1 MRFKITFSRT
11 GKQRMLPMDYQYY
24 LSAWIYKVIEKA
36 DREFSEFLHS
46 EGYSAGHRRFKL
58 FNYSPLDFGKPVLW
72 KEKSLFEIIN
82 DRLSLKVSFL
92 MSDAAEK
99 FIIGLFNNQEAYI
112 GDQFNGLELSVSQIE
127 RLPDPEISETM
138 LYRAVSPVV
147 VSRLSEGDHYAQYLS
162 PEEPGYCDLLRNHFV
177 TKYGIVPHVEPLPEQ
192 FEFNFRLMSD
202 PRSKLVTMKP
212 YTPQQSKL
220 RGYIYDFELTAP
232 AEIHRLLLASGVEK
246 GSMGFGWCEEMRKSR
261 TTE

>member
-1 MRFKITFSRT
+1 MRFKITFNRT

-24 LSAWIYKVIEKA
+24 LSAWIYKVIGKA

-46 EGYSAGHRRFKL
+46 EGYSDGHRRFKL

-72 KEKSLFEIIN
+72 KEKNLFEIKA
-82 DRLSLKVSFL
+82 DRLSLKVSFR
-92 MSDAAEK
+92 MSEAAEK

-112 GDQFNGLELSVSQIE
+112 GDQFNGLELTVSQVE

-177 TKYGIVPHVEPLPEQ
+177 TKYGTVPHADPLPER

-212 YTPQQSKL
+212 YTPQQSKI
-220 RGYIYDFELTAP
+220 RGYVYDFELTAP
-232 AEIHRLLLASGVEK
+232 VEIHHLLLASGMAEK
-246 GSMGFGWCEEMRKSR
+246 GSMGFGWCEIG
-261 TTE
+261 